1 MFGISSLLAS
11 AGVGTIT
18 GVLTNA
24 AGGAAALL
32 GFGSPGIAAGSAAAS
47 AMSVASTTGLG
58 TGLVSAA
65 QSAGALFVNAVGGS
79 TIMAA
84 ASAAAPVVVA
94 GAVGY
99 GLYRWLKSEK

>member
-32 GFGSPGIAAGSAAAS
+32 GFGSPGIAAGSAAAP
-47 AMSVASTTGLG
+47 V
-58 TGLVSAA
+58 V
-65 QSAGALFVNAVGGS
+65 AVG
-79 TIMAA
+79 AA
-84 ASAAAPVVVA
+84 
-94 GAVGY
+94 
-99 GLYRWLKSEK
+99 LLLL